1 MKGSE
6 HNDPFMRK
14 NIEKNDLLKLKESV
28 PIKPKTNNAGGI
40 LGGIS
45 SGENI
50 VKFKNLKK
58 IKNYLKKKYFKVA
71 FKPVSTIGKQQKTV
85 DLAGI
90 DCLLEEKGRHDPC
103 VLPRASPIVES
114 MAALVLMD
122 CLLQQGI
129 KYE

>member
-14 NIEKNDLLKLKESV
+14 VIEKNDFLTLLKESA

-50 VKFKNLKK
+50 VKFFYKNHSFEINK
-58 IKNYLKKKYFKVA
+58 
-71 FKPVSTIGKQQKTV
+71 
-85 DLAGI
+85 
-90 DCLLEEKGRHDPC
+90 
-103 VLPRASPIVES
+103 
-114 MAALVLMD
+114 
-122 CLLQQGI
+122 
-129 KYE
+129 

>member
-50 VKFKNLKK
+50 VKLKN
-58 IKNYLKKKYFKVA
+58 
-71 FKPVSTIGKQQKTV
+71 
-85 DLAGI
+85 
-90 DCLLEEKGRHDPC
+90 H
-103 VLPRASPIVES
+103 
-114 MAALVLMD
+114 
-122 CLLQQGI
+122 
-129 KYE
+129 

>member
-50 VKFKNLKK
+50 VKFRN
-58 IKNYLKKKYFKVA
+58 
-71 FKPVSTIGKQQKTV
+71 
-85 DLAGI
+85 
-90 DCLLEEKGRHDPC
+90 H
-103 VLPRASPIVES
+103 
-114 MAALVLMD
+114 
-122 CLLQQGI
+122 
-129 KYE
+129 